1 LRWRANQAKAWL
13 NDNAQIKF
21 KIQAYGRI
29 GFKPEL
35 IQETYEKFIGLLG
48 DTAKILNPIKKLTPV
63 LYEST
68 IVKNK

>member
-1 LRWRANQAKAWL
+1 L

-21 KIQAYGRI
+21 KIQAFGRI

-35 IQETYEKFIGLLG
+35 IQETYDKFLALLG
-48 DTAKILNPIKKLTPV
+48 DKAKILNPLKKITPV
-63 LYEST
+63 IYEAT